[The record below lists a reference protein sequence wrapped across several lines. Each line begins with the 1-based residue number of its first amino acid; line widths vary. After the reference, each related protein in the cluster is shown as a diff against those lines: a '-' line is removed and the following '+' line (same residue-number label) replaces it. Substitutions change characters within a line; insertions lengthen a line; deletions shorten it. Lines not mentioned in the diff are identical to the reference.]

1 MEAEFI
7 IRLSLLALRILLQT
21 YGNEYAV
28 NDPYVFFLE
37 GERIVITG
45 DFKGAE
51 KIILCDDKYLN
62 KCGYRNEQQII
73 LKGQTQILLE
83 ISTYPWSY
91 GDPVWYHVVDR
102 YGNSKKGHRFMIGL
116 LYDRATPITKG
127 FLF

>member
-21 YGNEYAV
+21 YGDEYSIK
-28 NDPYVFFLE
+28 DPYVFFLE

-45 DFKGAE
+45 DFRGAE
-51 KIILCDDKYLN
+51 KIVLCDNKYLD
-62 KCGYRNEQQII
+62 KCSYKNEQQII

-91 GDPVWYHVVDR
+91 GDPIWYHVVPSEKD
-102 YGNSKKGHRFMIGL
+102 GHRFIIGM
-116 LYDRATPITKG
+116 LYDRAIPITG
-127 FLF
+127 GYYF